1 MFTAYKKLWTNYVNF
16 TGRSSRSDYWWAIL
30 CNSLIILPFV
40 FTATSIFYSNLIE
53 FIRGSAISTFSGE
66 ESVLSV
72 YSIDVIILFIIIVL
86 FSLAILLPNLAIS
99 IRRLRDA
106 GFHWSLIFVPIGAAL
121 FSFLGLIPFLRAIVS
136 IIVWFALIFYYIL
149 LCQPSKP
156 YQAPVQPIAPQQ
168 PQQMAPQG
176 QPVQAQVQPQSQ
188 TTPQQPQTPPVQQ
201 PQAPTNQQ

>member
-1 MFTAYKKLWTNYVNF
+1 MFTAYKKFWTNYVNF

-30 CNSLIILPFV
+30 CNSLIMLPFV

-156 YQAPVQPIAPQQ
+156 YQA
-168 PQQMAPQG
+168 
-176 QPVQAQVQPQSQ
+176 QVQPQSQ
-188 TTPQQPQTPPVQQ
+188 TTPQQPQTPPMQQ

>member
-1 MFTAYKKLWTNYVNF
+1 M
-16 TGRSSRSDYWWAIL
+16 
-30 CNSLIILPFV
+30 
-40 FTATSIFYSNLIE
+40 
-53 FIRGSAISTFSGE
+53 
-66 ESVLSV
+66 
-72 YSIDVIILFIIIVL
+72 
-86 FSLAILLPNLAIS
+86 AILLPNLAIS

-106 GFHWSLIFVPIGAAL
+106 GFHWSLIFVPIGAVL

>member
-1 MFTAYKKLWTNYVNF
+1 M
-16 TGRSSRSDYWWAIL
+16 
-30 CNSLIILPFV
+30 LPFV

-72 YSIDVIILFIIIVL
+72 YSIDVIILFVIIVL

>member
-1 MFTAYKKLWTNYVNF
+1 MFTAYKKFWTNYVNF

-30 CNSLIILPFV
+30 CNSLIMLPFV
-40 FTATSIFYSNLIE
+40 FTATSIFY
-53 FIRGSAISTFSGE
+53 STFSGE

-72 YSIDVIILFIIIVL
+72 YSIDVIILFVIIVL

-106 GFHWSLIFVPIGAAL
+106 GFHWSLIFVPIGAVL

-156 YQAPVQPIAPQQ
+156 CQAPVQPIAPRQ